1 MVPITKGPSGG
12 GGSPQP
18 TRDLNPSNLNNNND
32 DFDDDSEGVELMKE
46 QMLVQAQSMVNDL
59 EVKLIERIKNEI
71 GIVNNGH
78 EKFRTYIEKRVGEQ
92 HSYTN
97 ELKDEMDRISDR
109 LKANQTEVLNYNKN
123 MANSLKKI
131 RGDQLIQDDDL
142 SRAWGVVALSLESL
156 QNLLS
161 CFESQANDTLYNRQ
175 HAGCSNNPQQTPN
188 SLAAN
193 PAIGFD

>member
-1 MVPITKGPSGG
+1 MVPITKGPSVG

-18 TRDLNPSNLNNNND
+18 TRDLSPSNLNNNND
-32 DFDDDSEGVELMKE
+32 DFDDDSEGAELMKE

-161 CFESQANDTLYNRQ
+161 CFESQANDTLYNR
-175 HAGCSNNPQQTPN
+175 HHPACSNNPQQTPN
-188 SLAAN
+188 SLATN